1 MPFGISTATEEY
13 QRRKDRV
20 VEGLPWVLSIADDI
34 LVYGE
39 GDTDEDAISALMKR
53 FRDRGLVLNK
63 DKLKFRETEERFD
76 S

>member
-1 MPFGISTATEEY
+1 M
-13 QRRKDRV
+13 
-20 VEGLPWVLSIADDI
+20 SIADDI